1 MNKFLKIL
9 ALSAILVIPTQAFA
23 GGGDNPVEGIDIII
37 KEAGLAGN
45 QSSFTKSE
53 MIAVNRL
60 KGLEKPAMIAKIAAR
75 KAKKIPLVTPPKGG
89 WYAVF
94 KSGLIKEWCFECD
107 CGSTI
112 IKGTSLET
120 GKKFVVTIKLKSNG
134 SKPAIVKMK
143 AKAAVMG
150 IIKK

>member
-1 MNKFLKIL
+1 MNKFLRIL
-9 ALSAILVIPTQAFA
+9 ALSVVLIMPTQAFA
-23 GGGDNPVEGIDIII
+23 SGGDTPVPGIDIII
-37 KEAGLAGN
+37 KGLTEN
-45 QSSFTKSE
+45 KSSFTKSE
-53 MIAVNRL
+53 MLAVNRL
-60 KGLEKPAMIAKIAAR
+60 KGLEKPAMIARIAAR
-75 KAKKIPLVTPPKGG
+75 KAKKMPLVTPPKGG

-107 CGSTI
+107 GGSTI

-134 SKPAIVKMK
+134 GKPAIVKMK